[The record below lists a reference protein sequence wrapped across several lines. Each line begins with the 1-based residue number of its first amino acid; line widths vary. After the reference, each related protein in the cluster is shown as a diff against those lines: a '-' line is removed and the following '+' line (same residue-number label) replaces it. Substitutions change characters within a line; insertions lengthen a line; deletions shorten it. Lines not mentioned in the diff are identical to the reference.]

1 MLALLRHRERIGRRE
16 VYTVFKMEVLCDGL
30 KGNVDVATVILI
42 GTVDFAWNACSESC
56 DSNSHNPTLVER
68 IYI

>member
-1 MLALLRHRERIGRRE
+1 M
-16 VYTVFKMEVLCDGL
+16 CDGL

-42 GTVDFAWNACSESC
+42 GTVDFALNACTESC
-56 DSNSHNPTLVER
+56 VSNSRNPTLVER

>member
-1 MLALLRHRERIGRRE
+1 
-16 VYTVFKMEVLCDGL
+16 MEVLYDGL

-42 GTVDFAWNACSESC
+42 GTVDFAWNACTESC
-56 DSNSHNPTLVER
+56 VSNSHNPTLVER